1 MTIDKIRAQLISSIW
16 QAVAQ
21 SGVDL
26 SSISKEDQET
36 LVRGIA
42 DRVMVSMNS
51 VLDEV
56 VKPETLYPPIGKPD
70 VDQQQTGLPGAEF
83 DEEILWEDRPFLSMV
98 EKYILTNER
107 IKIVHGLLSRQ
118 IENFELVRIQ
128 DIDFKQNVGER
139 VLGIGD
145 IFIRG
150 HDASD
155 PVVTLRNVTGPEEVY
170 EILRRAWMEARKRHG
185 LQFRE
190 YM

>member
-1 MTIDKIRAQLISSIW
+1 MTIDKIRAQMISTIW

-26 SSISKEDQET
+26 STISQEHQEK

-42 DRVMVSMNS
+42 DRVMVTMNS

-56 VKPETLYPPIGKPD
+56 VLTETQVPPAAKA
-70 VDQQQTGLPGAEF
+70 QAEPAAEH
-83 DEEILWEDRPFLSMV
+83 DEVVIWEDRPFMSLV

-118 IENFELVRIQ
+118 VENFELVRVQ

-145 IFIRG
+145 ISIRG
-150 HDASD
+150 HDPST
-155 PVVTLRNVTGPEEVY
+155 PEITLRNIQNPEEVY
-170 EILRRAWMEARKRHG
+170 EKMRRAWMEARKRHG